1 MARKI
6 CLAFNVSQSMNLLKH
21 LRCLCFIK
29 FKSYLILV
37 FFTLLQLHKTCETYL
52 KLFFKQG
59 NYLRNFSSQKNIHK
73 SIQQHDTQTL
83 RENCPNTE
91 FFLVRIQSKC
101 GKIRS
106 KKSFVFGHFSR
117 CEAMSLSIKL

>member
-83 RENCPNTE
+83 RENYPNTE

-117 CEAMSLSIKL
+117 SETMSLSVKL

>member
-21 LRCLCFIK
+21 LQCLCFIK

-37 FFTLLQLHKTCETYL
+37 SLPYYKCIKPVTPV
-52 KLFFKQG
+52 KLFFKKG
-59 NYLRNFSSQKNIHK
+59 NYLRNFFSQKDIHK

-117 CEAMSLSIKL
+117 SETMSLSIKL

>member
-1 MARKI
+1 MAWKI

-37 FFTLLQLHKTCETYL
+37 FFTLLQMHKTCETYL

-117 CEAMSLSIKL
+117 CETMSLSIKL

>member
-37 FFTLLQLHKTCETYL
+37 FFTLLQMHKTCETYL

-83 RENCPNTE
+83 REICPNTE

-117 CEAMSLSIKL
+117 SETMSLSIKL

>member
-37 FFTLLQLHKTCETYL
+37 FFTLLQMHKTCETYL

-83 RENCPNTE
+83 RENYPNTE

-117 CEAMSLSIKL
+117 SETMSLSVKL